1 MRQFYTVLEKIRD
14 EAQNNG
20 ITNTVTTG
28 NITEIDLNKTTIFPL
43 VHIVVNNATFRDNLV
58 NFNLRVLYL
67 DVVDYTKS
75 FTDDDVFFGNDNLQD
90 VLNTQMQVANLIQ
103 SKLRRGDLYT
113 DLFQL
118 SDDPVLSI
126 LRESFESELAG
137 WGMELNIDVANN
149 ETSIC

>member
-58 NFNLRVLYL
+58 NFNLRVLCL

>member
-28 NITEIDLNKTTIFPL
+28 NITEIDLNKTTMFPL

-58 NFNLRVLYL
+58 NFNLRVLCL

-118 SDDPVLSI
+118 SDDPILSI

>member
-1 MRQFYTVLEKIRD
+1 M
-14 EAQNNG
+14 
-20 ITNTVTTG
+20 
-28 NITEIDLNKTTIFPL
+28 
-43 VHIVVNNATFRDNLV
+43 
-58 NFNLRVLYL
+58 NFNLRVLCL

-118 SDDPVLSI
+118 SDDPILSI